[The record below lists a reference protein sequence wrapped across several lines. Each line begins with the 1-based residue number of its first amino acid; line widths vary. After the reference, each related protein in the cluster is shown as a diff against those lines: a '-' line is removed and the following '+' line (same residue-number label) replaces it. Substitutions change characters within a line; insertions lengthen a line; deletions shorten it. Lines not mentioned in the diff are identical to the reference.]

1 MAGNNHLIP
10 LNEHRWQRGYRNLV
24 RAGFSGW
31 WKTNTWW
38 IQILIWGGIL
48 LMLLSG
54 FLFAT
59 DEDPQAAYL
68 VFSLVLGL
76 FVPIAV
82 VIITQDEIVGEK
94 KSGTAAWVLSK
105 PVTPIAFILSKF
117 VSNLSGMLITMV
129 IAPAMAGFLLIGIA
143 TGAFPNLPGFL
154 AGIAV
159 LCVNCTFFLTLSLM
173 LGTLFDEGGPVI
185 AIPLAV
191 HFGQQLLIGL
201 FGPAAIYLPWAM
213 LLPVG
218 GNQHGVVSALM
229 VGATVSSWVPVML
242 VTILTL
248 LFFMISVRRFAK
260 QEF

>member
-1 MAGNNHLIP
+1 MAGNENLIP
-10 LNEHRWQRGYRNLV
+10 VSEQRWQRGFRNLV
-24 RAGFSGW
+24 NAGFSGW
-31 WKTNTWW
+31 WRTNTWW
-38 IQILIWGGIL
+38 VQIIIWGGIL
-48 LMLLSG
+48 VMMLTG

-117 VSNLSGMLITMV
+117 VSNLVSMLATMV
-129 IAPAMAGFLLIGIA
+129 IAPALAGFLLIGFA
-143 TGAFPNLPGFL
+143 TGGFPNILGFF
-154 AGIAV
+154 AGLAV
-159 LCVNCTFFLTLSLM
+159 LCINLTFFLTLSLM
-173 LGTLFDEGGPVI
+173 LGTLFDEGGAVI

-191 HFGQQLLIGL
+191 HFGQQLFIGL
-201 FGPAAIYLPWAM
+201 LGPAAVYMPWAM

-218 GNQHGVVSALM
+218 GKEHGVVSALM
-229 VGATVSSWVPVML
+229 VGAPVNTWFPVIL

-248 LFFMISVRRFAK
+248 LFFYISVRRFAK